1 MTSSMRTIVVTGAA
15 GGLGRVTALRFTK
28 GGDRVFVCDIDVS
41 SIADMRLIDGIAGA
55 EVVDVGERSQIESFI
70 ANVRASAGRVDVL
83 VNNVGIAGPRAPIE
97 DVEPQEWLKT
107 LNANLNAAFWS
118 TRAVLPD
125 MKRDRSG
132 CILNV
137 STASVR
143 TLPNHRSPYI
153 VSKAALE
160 SLTLAVARE
169 AGPYNIRCN
178 AVRPGAMD
186 NDRLNRILARVAEQ
200 QGKSLKDLET
210 EQLRYVSMRTKV
222 AMDEVAATLHFLAS
236 SAAAHI
242 TAQIIGVDG
251 DVQWE
256 E

>member
-1 MTSSMRTIVVTGAA
+1 MRTVVITGGA
-15 GGLGRVTALRFTK
+15 GGLGRVTALLFAK
-28 GGDRVFVCDIDVS
+28 GGDRVFVCDIDAAA
-41 SIADMRLIDGIAGA
+41 IAAIRLLDRMAGA
-55 EVVDVGERSQIESFI
+55 EVVDVGERSQIESFLT
-70 ANVRASAGRVDVL
+70 NVRLKTARVDIL
-83 VNNVGIAGPRAPIE
+83 INNVGIAGPRVPIE
-97 DVEPQEWLKT
+97 DVEPEEWLKT
-107 LNANLNAAFWS
+107 LNANLNAAFWF
-118 TRAVLPD
+118 TREVLRD
-125 MKRDRSG
+125 MKRERSG

-143 TLPNHRSPYI
+143 TLPNFRSPYI

-186 NDRLNRILARVAEQ
+186 NDRLNRVLARVAEQ
-200 QGKSLKDLET
+200 QGKSLQEVEA

-222 AMDEVAATLHFLAS
+222 AMDEVAGTLHFIAS

-242 TAQIIGVDG
+242 TGQIIAVDG
-251 DVQWE
+251 DIQWE